1 MATENVIQMQQK
13 TSSGSFDTYYP
24 VGFVGQ
30 EVTLTASGWN
40 SSATQAVTVSFPI
53 TNIEN
58 EELIVPMPKQ
68 AYIEAWAQ
76 SGIKLLS
83 VTTAG
88 VCTFKYT
95 GTAPDADIQLV
106 VAKAGMTSGGGV
118 TEPVEVWI
126 LNESIDVSTFPLIC
140 YSSEIPSPNSNFLIG
155 GVAYDTLYAN
165 WD

>member
-30 EVTLTASGWN
+30 EVTLTASGWS

-95 GTAPDADIQLV
+95 GTAPKADIQLV
-106 VAKAGMTSGGGV
+106 VAKAGITSGGG
-118 TEPVEVWI
+118 
-126 LNESIDVSTFPLIC
+126 N
-140 YSSEIPSPNSNFLIG
+140 
-155 GVAYDTLYAN
+155 
-165 WD
+165 